1 MAIDATS
8 AVQDYVSSDLK
19 GYYSDPDFGS
29 NTSYVVSGYTSVAF
43 VSDQEFMNSNTSFVS
58 LNQLKSEV
66 QVTQNDP
73 RKPFDCNFQFN
84 VNFNIDLKLPNLNA
98 PSPNYTLLFKID
110 QFSLEV
116 SRINDALIKAI
127 KAMNCCDIEEAY
139 NKNLVPFF
147 RYFADH
153 PDAKWCSYDSEK
165 DTGDCTWGGETFPK
179 MLLGIAE
186 DLLKIYLAVRPLA
199 CLIRPLPGNPWF
211 PWDFDPFKYIRF
223 IIDYFD
229 MYYDVVISGKIM
241 NIMLDPVISIR
252 KSLENCVL
260 GENYVK
266 NAPELVTDFQ
276 LAQQKMQIDAQIKK
290 YNDRIKDIDA
300 DIKSQDLEIELVKS
314 KEYQFTISVDFVKEN
329 GVILDDFTYD
339 EMIKTV
345 KEMIPLIYDG
355 VSISYP
361 EDIEVFG
368 YELYRASEKDLI
380 RRILDASNP
389 KIIYYD
395 QIYSSLINQ
404 IIKYANKL
412 ESTFEVSVDIIGYY
426 TLRITTPGEDL
437 FEIPTSQQRF
447 DVRNAYD
454 ELDIA
459 SFSSKIYQDLNAIYQ
474 AYLTKER
481 LIEEQNTLRESVKNL
496 NELVKTLNAEETN
509 YAGIPQIGYFD
520 RWVQTYYGVPSS
532 DLCNCILNNI
542 TALLDTVPK
551 IPTHHKIFT
560 LYKKD
565 IEELEGKEA
574 YDITYADLDR
584 SDLKK
589 LFGYISTEEASASN
603 GQLKAT
609 SDTANITYTTEA
621 IKQLYEDNDTILTIA
636 MNHIQLNFSENGLTF
651 NISAFAPRKQM
662 FVIDYLQAVDK
673 AVGKET
679 YTLYE
684 LTNGE
689 MEVFDPLTGSN
700 VTINIPNFSENY
712 IPSRMYP
719 SEFYIKHQAPLLG
732 FLQSLGGQMDEF
744 KRFLDTKVFGPDHT
758 TFKDYQKNAL
768 NLIETIRIWAKYPQ
782 VNQTWYKTAID
793 YTTEVPLINQYLD
806 YAEQL
811 YAAFFS
817 SYKQIDLSV
826 DKTDARITNYANK
839 THAADDLIRSKF
851 GYTINDLIN
860 MYISKRETL
869 ISQYLTQLHAFYR
882 LDSLGGEILGYIYDR
897 DGFAALMNVTTWDVL
912 KIPCKC
918 NGLICELIQYIINY
932 LLGLLNKLIQYLVNM
947 VIDWFMKTIIGR
959 IIKVIIAKIRCAMMI
974 VNYQDDKEQLSTLV
988 DSLIEGLKGR
998 IKLYTDPNVCLYSA
1012 SNDIG
1017 TNTTPDDTDIT
1028 DLITEAITS
1037 TADDDTSD
1045 VVNTRDDD
1053 LINQLIPTVTTDAT
1067 DDLLGGNAIISIG
1080 DPNIPDLLQ
1089 PEYINQTEGL
1099 GAQLVVS
1106 DGVTLGPA
1114 NENGFPLLDFGSGC
1128 EECSPEVIDN
1138 TKIFIS

>member
-8 AVQDYVSSDLK
+8 TVQDYVSSDLK

-29 NTSYVVSGYTSVAF
+29 KTSYIASGYTSVAF

-58 LNQLKSEV
+58 LKQLKSEV
-66 QVTQNDP
+66 QVTQGDP

-153 PDAKWCSYDSEK
+153 PDATWCSYDPEK

-223 IIDYFD
+223 IVDYFD
-229 MYYDVVISGKIM
+229 IYYDVVISGKIM

-300 DIKSQDLEIELVKS
+300 DIKSQDLEIELIKS
-314 KEYQFTISVDFVKEN
+314 KEYKFGISVDFKEVD
-329 GVILDDFTYD
+329 GLVLEDIRY
-339 EMIKTV
+339 EMTKTV
-345 KEMIPLIYDG
+345 KEMIPLLYDG
-355 VSISYP
+355 VSIAYP
-361 EDIEVFG
+361 EEIEVFG
-368 YELYRASEKDLI
+368 YELYKASEKDLI
-380 RRILDASNP
+380 RRILDAVNP
-389 KIIYYD
+389 KILYYD
-395 QIYSSLINQ
+395 QIFSLMVDPIVEH
-404 IIKYANKL
+404 ADDL
-412 ESTFEVSVDIIGYY
+412 ENTFDVSIETIGYY

-447 DVRNAYD
+447 NVRNAYD

-459 SFSSKIYQDLNAIYQ
+459 SFSSKIYQNLNAIYQ
-474 AYLTKER
+474 AYLAKER
-481 LIEEQNTLRESVKNL
+481 LIEEQNTLQDSVNNL

-520 RWVQTYYGVPSS
+520 RWVETRYGVPSS
-532 DLCNCILNNI
+532 DLCNCILHNI
-542 TALLDTVPK
+542 TDLLDTVPK
-551 IPTHHKIFT
+551 IPTPHKIFT

-565 IEELEGKEA
+565 IEELEGKED
-574 YDITYADLDR
+574 YDIKFNQLSVPDHR
-584 SDLKK
+584 KI
-589 LFGYISTEEASASN
+589 FGYISQDEASASN

-609 SDTANITYTTEA
+609 PDDANITYTPEA
-621 IKQLYEDNDTILTIA
+621 IKQLHEDNDTILTIA
-636 MNHIQLNFSENGLTF
+636 MNHVQLNFSENGLTF
-651 NISAFAPRKQM
+651 NISSFIAGEQTL
-662 FVIDYLQAVDK
+662 VIDYLKAVDK
-673 AVGKET
+673 ALGKET

-684 LTNGE
+684 ITNGE
-689 MEVFDPLTGSN
+689 MKVFDPLTGAN
-700 VTINIPNFSENY
+700 VTINVPSFSENY

-719 SEFYIKHQAPLLG
+719 SEFYMNHQVPLLG

-744 KRFLDTKVFGPDHT
+744 KRILDVKVFGPDYT
-758 TFKDYQKNAL
+758 SFKEYQKQAL
-768 NLIETIRIWAKYPQ
+768 DLIETIRIWAKYPQ
-782 VNQTWYKTAID
+782 VDQTWYKQAID
-793 YTTEVPLINQYLD
+793 YTTEVPLINQYVN
-806 YAEQL
+806 YAEQM

-817 SYKQIDLSV
+817 SYKQIDLSF
-826 DKTDARITNYANK
+826 DETDARVINYANK
-839 THAADDLIRSKF
+839 THAADDIIRSKF

-860 MYISKRETL
+860 MYIEGREVL
-869 ISQYLTQLHAFYR
+869 ISQNLTQLHTFYR
-882 LDSLGGEILGYIYDR
+882 LDSLGGEILEYIYDR
-897 DGFAALMNVTTWDVL
+897 DGFAALMNLTTWDTL
-912 KIPCKC
+912 RIPCKC
-918 NGLICELIQYIINY
+918 NGLICELIQYVINY
-932 LLGLLNKLIQYLVNM
+932 LLGLLNKLIQYLVNAL
-947 VIDWFMKTIIGR
+947 IDWFMKTIIGR
-959 IIKVIIAKIRCAMMI
+959 IIKVIIAKIRCVMMI
-974 VNYQDDKEQLSTLV
+974 VNYQDDKERLSTLV
-988 DSLIEGLKGR
+988 DNLIEGLKGR
-998 IKLYTDPNVCLYSA
+998 IKLYTDPKVCLYNA

-1017 TNTTPDDTDIT
+1017 AGTTTNDTDVA
-1028 DLITEAITS
+1028 DLITETVTS
-1037 TADDDTSD
+1037 TTDDGTSD
-1045 VVNTRDDD
+1045 VVNTGDKD
-1053 LINQLIPTVTTDAT
+1053 LIDQSIPTITTDAP
-1067 DDLLGGNAIISIG
+1067 DGLLGGNALISIG
-1080 DPNIPDLLQ
+1080 DPNIPNLLQ
-1089 PEYINQTEGL
+1089 PEYTNQTEGL
-1099 GAQLVVS
+1099 GAQLIVS

-1114 NENGFPLLDFGSGC
+1114 NENGFPLLNFGSGC

-1138 TKIFIS
+1138 TKIFISQ